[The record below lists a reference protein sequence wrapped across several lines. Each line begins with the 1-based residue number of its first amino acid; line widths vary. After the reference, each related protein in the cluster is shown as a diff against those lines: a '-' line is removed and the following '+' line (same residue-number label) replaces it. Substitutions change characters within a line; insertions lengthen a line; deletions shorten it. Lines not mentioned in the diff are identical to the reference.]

1 MNRLIILGSGAAP
14 GVPSLSRGWG
24 KCDSANPKNRRMR
37 IGTYV
42 EYEGLKLV
50 IDTSP
55 DLRVQLLNHNLRYL
69 DFVLY
74 THTHA
79 DHLNGIDDLRE
90 INRIS
95 RQPVSIFSTGKIIKE
110 IRHRFG
116 YLMTQKKKLR
126 NFTMPRLT
134 VNTVKTNHP
143 FYLKGV
149 KITPIKLLGHHNESI
164 GYVFDDG
171 ELVYIPDFK
180 EFSLS
185 AMKAVKKKPK
195 ILIIPL
201 TTTYE
206 ADQHASLKTVKEYI
220 EKIDAD
226 RTIINHMSTDCD
238 YDEINRLTGYKVF
251 PAFDGMKIE
260 F

>member
-1 MNRLIILGSGAAP
+1 
-14 GVPSLSRGWG
+14 
-24 KCDSANPKNRRMR
+24 
-37 IGTYV
+37 
-42 EYEGLKLV
+42 
-50 IDTSP
+50 
-55 DLRVQLLNHNLRYL
+55 
-69 DFVLY
+69 
-74 THTHA
+74 
-79 DHLNGIDDLRE
+79 
-90 INRIS
+90 
-95 RQPVSIFSTGKIIKE
+95 
-110 IRHRFG
+110 
-116 YLMTQKKKLR
+116 
-126 NFTMPRLT
+126 
-134 VNTVKTNHP
+134 
-143 FYLKGV
+143 
-149 KITPIKLLGHHNESI
+149 LGHHNESI